1 MARKIIAL
9 VLAALMLA
17 VAGCSGQLNEEKYYE
32 KLTDN
37 IREYLVL
44 SDDVSAQ
51 SELGSAC
58 DASQLSAAIDRA
70 EKPLNAIMALNPPDS
85 LSEKHQELCNG
96 LELQKQWLAAIRQA
110 IADGWTIDSTMA
122 VEAAKNS
129 DFSVTALE
137 MMEYYWVNIYTGSGL
152 TVGTPTAED

>member
-17 VAGCSGQLNEEKYYE
+17 VSGCSGQLNEEKYYE

-37 IREYLVL
+37 IREYLAL

-51 SELGSAC
+51 SELGSAS
-58 DASQLSAAIDRA
+58 DASQLNAAIDRA
-70 EKPLNAIMALNPPDS
+70 EKPLDAIMALNPPDS

-96 LELQKQWLAAIRQA
+96 LELQLSLIH
-110 IADGWTIDSTMA
+110 I
-122 VEAAKNS
+122 
-129 DFSVTALE
+129 
-137 MMEYYWVNIYTGSGL
+137 
-152 TVGTPTAED
+152 